1 LDGDKRLFFRVVRT
15 GVFLN
20 AKKINNMKKIFFA
33 TVIGVCSWGAVS
45 AQRVQNP
52 NEQGGQVQ
60 TDEKIKISVE
70 ELPDAIKNVLEND
83 SYKGWSVEAAQYN
96 KTKDLYEVEVR
107 KGTESK
113 IIKFTKDGSIV
124 E

>member
-1 LDGDKRLFFRVVRT
+1 MKR
-15 GVFLN
+15 
-20 AKKINNMKKIFFA
+20 IFFV
-33 TVIGVCSWGAVS
+33 TVLGFCSWGVAS
-45 AQRVQNP
+45 AQRIQTP
-52 NEQGGQVQ
+52 SAIEGQTQQPQ

-113 IIKFTKDGSIV
+113 IIKFTKDGNIV

>member
-1 LDGDKRLFFRVVRT
+1 
-15 GVFLN
+15 
-20 AKKINNMKKIFFA
+20 MKKIIL
-33 TVIGVCSWGAVS
+33 VIAVSVCSLGAVS
-45 AQRVQNP
+45 AQRIQASN
-52 NEQGGQVQ
+52 QVKQDQ
-60 TDEKIKISVE
+60 TDEKVKISVE

-83 SYKGWSVEAAQYN
+83 SYKGWSVESAYYN